1 MAALLPPPLEIDP
14 PLLNTANPWATD
26 LADLT
31 KLYACPHTGAVTTRT
46 SLLDGFRHNP
56 SVHQYAFFD
65 AATHD
70 PAATAAPTSTTTNS
84 ASLNTLG
91 YSPLTLDQYLGFI
104 QQIAAA
110 AHTASGDAETGG
122 KPPKGFLVSVTGRP
136 DDVAACYKRI
146 AATQTALPDP
156 RRVPLA
162 MEVNL
167 SCPNIPGAPPPAYDS
182 TALLSYL
189 TAIQGA
195 IAETIEATG
204 VQIPVGF
211 KTPPYTHAGQF
222 DVLFGAL
229 KASAPA
235 SSGGVCPLSFLTA
248 TNTLGSCLV
257 MTDSETGAVPAL
269 AGGGIGGMAGAPLH
283 PIALGNV
290 VTLRQRLDAG
300 PAALGHIRV
309 IGAGGVSD
317 AAGFGRMKSVG
328 AYAVGVG
335 TGLGIHGVGVFG
347 KILP

>member
-1 MAALLPPPLEIDP
+1 MAALPPPLEIDP

-31 KLYACPHTGAVTTRT
+31 KLYECPHTGAVTTRT
-46 SLLDGFRHNP
+46 SLVAGFAHNP
-56 SVHQYAFFD
+56 DVHQFTFFD

-70 PAATAAPTSTTTNS
+70 PAATAGATSATANS

-91 YSPLTLDQYLGFI
+91 YSPLTLDKYLGFV

-110 AHTASGDAETGG
+110 TKSGKA
-122 KPPKGFLVSVTGRP
+122 KGFLVSVTGQP
-136 DDVAACYKRI
+136 DDVAECYKRI
-146 AATQTALPDP
+146 AAAQRTLPDP
-156 RRVPLA
+156 SRVPLA

-167 SCPNIPGAPPPAYDS
+167 SCPNIPNAPPPAYNGP
-182 TALLSYL
+182 ALLSYL

-195 IAETIEATG
+195 IAATAEATG
-204 VQIPVGF
+204 MRIPVGF

-222 DVLFGAL
+222 DVLIDAL
-229 KASAPA
+229 KTSA
-235 SSGGVCPLSFLTA
+235 SSAGDGVCLISFLTA

-257 MTDSETGAVPAL
+257 MTDPTGTGAVPAL
-269 AGGGIGGMAGAPLH
+269 AAGGIGGMAGAPLH

-290 VTLRQRLDAG
+290 ATLRKRLDAD
-300 PAALGHIRV
+300 PAVLGHIRIV
-309 IGAGGVSD
+309 GAGGVSD

-335 TGLGIHGVGVFG
+335 TGLGIHGVEVFG

>member
-1 MAALLPPPLEIDP
+1 MSLPPPLSIDP

-31 KLYACPHTGAVTTRT
+31 KLYNCPHTGAVTTRT
-46 SLLDGFRHNP
+46 SLLDGFGHNP
-56 SVHQYAFFD
+56 EIHQFAFFD

-70 PAATAAPTSTTTNS
+70 PAATAETKANS

-91 YSPLTLDQYLGFI
+91 YSPITLDEYLSFI
-104 QQIAAA
+104 KTIAESR
-110 AHTASGDAETGG
+110 TTTS
-122 KPPKGFLVSVTGRP
+122 KPKGFLVSVTGGP
-136 DDVAACYKRI
+136 DDVAECYKRI
-146 AATQTALPDP
+146 AAVQSALPDP
-156 RRVPLA
+156 SGVPLA

-167 SCPNIPGAPPPAYDS
+167 SCPNIPNKPPPAYDG

-189 TAIQGA
+189 TAIQSAVTAVSEVEGS
-195 IAETIEATG
+195 T
-204 VQIPVGF
+204 VIPFGF

-222 DVLFGAL
+222 DVLVGAL
-229 KASAPA
+229 RAAA
-235 SSGGVCPLSFLTA
+235 ANSSTGVCPITFLTA

-257 MTDSETGAVPAL
+257 MTTEDSDPTPAL
-269 AGGGIGGMAGAPLH
+269 PGGGIGGMAGAPLH

-290 VTLRQRLDAG
+290 STLRKRLDAE
-300 PAALGHIRV
+300 PAALGHIQI

-335 TGLGIHGVGVFG
+335 TELGIHGVEVFG
-347 KILP
+347 KIRRKS